1 MIKEEVTYEQ
11 IVEGLGEKLP
21 SLPQILDDLVKT
33 LGNLNIT
40 LDEIE
45 EQIRIDQSISFEI
58 LKVVNKGEFLEP
70 EEKRITSIS
79 DAIHKLGFE
88 NIQKIIMNVMV
99 LPFFS
104 DTKFPPFFKVES
116 LWKHCVGV
124 ALASHVISD
133 FLEYGDNDRAYACG
147 LLHDIGKVAKINF
160 DAKSFSKELL
170 SAKRKKMTIYE
181 MEIVRKL
188 LQHDILGN
196 LIANQWAMPNELC
209 QTIRWH
215 HTESREDRGELEDP
229 EVHLLVDIVCL
240 ANSLV
245 HKMEFGSSGH
255 SFYRPPSQK
264 FLKTMGLK
272 ETNLVE
278 LEEAIRSDWD
288 TKFSYL
294 AILK

>member
-1 MIKEEVTYEQ
+1 
-11 IVEGLGEKLP
+11 
-21 SLPQILDDLVKT
+21 
-33 LGNLNIT
+33 
-40 LDEIE
+40 
-45 EQIRIDQSISFEI
+45 
-58 LKVVNKGEFLEP
+58 
-70 EEKRITSIS
+70 
-79 DAIHKLGFE
+79 
-88 NIQKIIMNVMV
+88 
-99 LPFFS
+99 
-104 DTKFPPFFKVES
+104 VES

-188 LQHDILGN
+188 LRHDILGG

-278 LEEAIRSDWD
+278 LEEAIMIDWD

-294 AILK
+294 SIIK